1 MKTETLN
8 KELVKADIYRILS
21 IGFSYPDEN
30 NLSQLLSI
38 GCDLVNNEK
47 IEDEKTV
54 ELLQQILASIKKDEI
69 VSEYSRMF
77 LKGSIP
83 MNESFC
89 CSKLDAVSDVGAFYK
104 AFGMNAKSGDAPDAL
119 PYELEF
125 CSALLVKISLAKN
138 EEQKNIAYDAYKKFL
153 NDHLKEFTQKFS
165 AKVKE
170 VEVIDFYKNMI
181 SLLEQFV
188 GGETINL
195 N

>member
-21 IGFSYPDEN
+21 KGFSYPDEN

-47 IEDEKTV
+47 IEDEKIV
-54 ELLQQILASIKKDEI
+54 EILRQILASIKKDEI
-69 VSEYSRMF
+69 VSEYSRIF

-104 AFGMNAKSGDAPDAL
+104 AFGMNAKSGDAPDAIHF
-119 PYELEF
+119 ELEF
-125 CSALLVKISLAKN
+125 VAALLVKISLAKT
-138 EEQKNIAYDAYKKFL
+138 EEQRNIAYDAYKKFL
-153 NDHLKEFTQKFS
+153 NDHLKEFAQKFS
-165 AKVKE
+165 QKVNE
-170 VEVIDFYKNMI
+170 VGEIDFYKNLAN
-181 SLLEQFV
+181 LLEQFISK
-188 GGETINL
+188 EAIIL